1 MHTAISVFL
10 NDRSMTVEF
19 HVKLK
24 IWDDVPSAVSTCP
37 GKGYDILYFV
47 NSSNTQS
54 VGTFRISFNFC

>member
-1 MHTAISVFL
+1 M
-10 NDRSMTVEF
+10 EF